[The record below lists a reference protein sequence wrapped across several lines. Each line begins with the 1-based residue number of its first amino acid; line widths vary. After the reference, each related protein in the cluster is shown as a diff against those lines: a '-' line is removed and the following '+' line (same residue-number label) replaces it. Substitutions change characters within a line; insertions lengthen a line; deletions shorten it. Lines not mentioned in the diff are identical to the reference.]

1 MQRPQSLVKRRPGVV
16 ERPTMHDVSM
26 RDGPDVRPLG
36 HAAPAFIMEMTRHLT
51 TLLAGDV
58 PL

>member
-1 MQRPQSLVKRRPGVV
+1 
-16 ERPTMHDVSM
+16 MHDVSM